1 MLLPVQLV
9 LGATITVG
17 FQHAFLVLLIVTL
30 VATIP
35 PVMLVVVAN
44 SYPLRIRPVKS
55 LAPIMAGLNML
66 RLAFALTV
74 KELAEHVMQALL
86 QIV

>member
-1 MLLPVQLV
+1 MLLPVQLA
-9 LGATITVG
+9 LGATITAG

-35 PVMLVVVAN
+35 PVMLVAVAN

-66 RLAFALTV
+66 RLAFALTA
-74 KELAEHVMQALL
+74 KELAEHATEGLPR
-86 QIV
+86 IV

>member
-1 MLLPVQLV
+1 MTVRLGNGEILILTFRLASLV
-9 LGATITVG
+9 SR
-17 FQHAFLVLLIVTL
+17 IVTL

-44 SYPLRIRPVKS
+44 SYPLRIRHVKS

-66 RLAFALTV
+66 RLAFVLTA
-74 KELAEHVMQALL
+74 KELAEHATEALL

>member
-1 MLLPVQLV
+1 
-9 LGATITVG
+9 
-17 FQHAFLVLLIVTL
+17 
-30 VATIP
+30 
-35 PVMLVVVAN
+35 MLVVVAN